1 MRNICKNAKTS
12 GVIAS
17 TLVLLFFILPVM
29 ADFDNASVKNKIVIQ
44 VSTDDPTTQTIALN
58 NAVNLQQE
66 YGMDNIL
73 IEVVAYGPGLGLLTQ
88 GGKQSTRVKSLAMQ
102 NIRFSACGNTMA
114 KVAKKT
120 GKKPLLVD
128 GVTVVKAGVSR
139 ILELQQHGYAYIR
152 P

>member
-1 MRNICKNAKTS
+1 MRKICQNIKKF
-12 GVIAS
+12 GVVIS
-17 TLVLLFFILPVM
+17 TLILLFFIPPVM
-29 ADFDNASVKNKIVIQ
+29 ADFDDASVKNKIVIQ
-44 VSTDDPTTQTIALN
+44 VSTDDPIIQTIALN

-88 GGKQSTRVKSLAMQ
+88 GGKQSARVKSLAIQ

-120 GKKPLLVD
+120 GKQPLLVD
-128 GVTVVKAGVSR
+128 GVKVVKAGVSR
-139 ILELQQHGYAYIR
+139 IMELQQHGYAYIR